1 MPLEDLHRR
10 IAGVVLRGAAR
21 HGFALAGG
29 CALIAHGVINRPT
42 EDVDLFTNQEHGVPA
57 AAESVEESLRAA
69 GFQAE
74 RRDKTASLADVFP
87 GMGEGLAEWMITD
100 PGGRQMMLQ
109 MSYFDRGREPV
120 SMDIGPVLDLEDV
133 VAGKVIALASR
144 AAERDYVDTA
154 AAMDLGYSI
163 GQLIGLAR
171 QLDPGLDDRDFAEV
185 GDRLD
190 RIDDEDFTHY
200 LDRAD
205 VARLR
210 ERFAGWPRT

>member
-1 MPLEDLHRR
+1 M
-10 IAGVVLRGAAR
+10 
-21 HGFALAGG
+21 
-29 CALIAHGVINRPT
+29 LIFGKACVRC
-42 EDVDLFTNQEHGVPA
+42 
-57 AAESVEESLRAA
+57 SL
-69 GFQAE
+69 
-74 RRDKTASLADVFP
+74 L
-87 GMGEGLAEWMITD
+87 
-100 PGGRQMMLQ
+100 MLQ
-109 MSYFDRGREPV
+109 MSYFDRDREPV
-120 SMDIGPVLDLEDV
+120 TMDIGPVLDLEDV

-144 AAERDYVDTA
+144 AAERAYVDTA
-154 AAMDLGYSI
+154 AAIDLGYSI

-190 RIDDEDFTHY
+190 RIDDEDFAHY